1 MQEDS
6 HVYAKWMSCLRK
18 KFANEIKQNSFQL
31 KKGSKKAETTLLIVT
46 FSYICS
52 HISKGDSPNRV
63 KIKDATKKRK
73 TQNNKTTTTRTKNT
87 RERREGNTAKIE
99 INPKKT
105 F

>member
-1 MQEDS
+1 M
-6 HVYAKWMSCLRK
+6 
-18 KFANEIKQNSFQL
+18 
-31 KKGSKKAETTLLIVT
+31 LIVT

-63 KIKDATKKRK
+63 KKKRRKKQRRK
-73 TQNNKTTTTRTKNT
+73 TKGAKQKAQNNKTTTTRTKNT

-99 INPKKT
+99 INLKKT